1 MVKSLG
7 WDLHSII
14 AKIQV
19 AMSLPL
25 AQRICRANL
34 LIMVKGIEERTLSV
48 LVISLAREDEV
59 MSKHFPFC

>member
-7 WDLHSII
+7 WDLQSII
-14 AKIQV
+14 VKIQV

-25 AQRICRANL
+25 AQRTCRTNL
-34 LIMVKGIEERTLSV
+34 LIMVKGTEERTLSG
-48 LVISLAREDEV
+48 LAISLSREDEV